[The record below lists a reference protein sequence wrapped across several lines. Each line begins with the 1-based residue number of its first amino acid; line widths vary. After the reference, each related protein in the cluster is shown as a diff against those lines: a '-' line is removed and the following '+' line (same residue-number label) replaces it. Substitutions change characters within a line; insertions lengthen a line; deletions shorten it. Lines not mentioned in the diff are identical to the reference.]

1 MKSFCE
7 KCRGYRGIG
16 IKEAGTK
23 MDSQEPSGHEVA
35 EFIQGAFRLEQ
46 LRQDIAT
53 LFQVIGKLPESLD
66 PAGRLG
72 LLCEARA
79 ALARAVK
86 EERRTTA
93 EQASRTPRIM
103 RYSIEAAHPA
113 PAPTPAP
120 VQRYARPAS
129 IEPPADDMEEI
140 ETRRS
145 SERRERPS
153 YRVMRDPTAQPTT
166 EEVRA
171 ASLGS
176 INSAIDRIFG
186 AEIHSNVSS
195 IPSAKDGAAEP
206 APEKPAPPAPAV
218 SDDGLNASL
227 GPAFNLKP

>member
-1 MKSFCE
+1 MGPPVDDLE
-7 KCRGYRGIG
+7 EM
-16 IKEAGTK
+16 EA
-23 MDSQEPSGHEVA
+23 
-35 EFIQGAFRLEQ
+35 
-46 LRQDIAT
+46 
-53 LFQVIGKLPESLD
+53 
-66 PAGRLG
+66 
-72 LLCEARA
+72 
-79 ALARAVK
+79 
-86 EERRTTA
+86 
-93 EQASRTPRIM
+93 
-103 RYSIEAAHPA
+103 
-113 PAPTPAP
+113 
-120 VQRYARPAS
+120 
-129 IEPPADDMEEI
+129 
-140 ETRRS
+140 RRS